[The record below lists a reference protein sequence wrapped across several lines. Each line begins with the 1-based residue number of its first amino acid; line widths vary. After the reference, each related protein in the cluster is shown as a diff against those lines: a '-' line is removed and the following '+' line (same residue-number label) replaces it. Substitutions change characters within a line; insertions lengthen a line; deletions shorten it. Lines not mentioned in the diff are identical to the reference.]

1 MEAQPAAR
9 SRTHSPEASFLILLL
24 TLLAFGLRVYRLD
37 HHSLWYDEGFSVYV
51 ARQGL
56 SQITSTVAGDYTPPL
71 HYYLLHFWMGASGD
85 SEFSVR
91 FLSVISGSWLV
102 PLTYV
107 LARRLVGLQSAL
119 WATLWVSVSPFL
131 AWYSQEA
138 RAYSLLAALGLL
150 TSYLLIRLVIHPDQ
164 PRLWAAYI
172 VGGILALY
180 SHLYAFFGLAI
191 QAAYFFGVVTLLRRR
206 LGPTLTGAVAFSVI
220 LAAYLPWAE
229 YTLRAAQDTSGYF
242 PGVLQPAYMLRV
254 SATAFSTGDL
264 LPEDQRGPI
273 AGLYVALALAG
284 ASLLLLQELGR
295 LAGSRPSLPGGRLYL
310 LAQLVLPLAWVSVA
324 LYQRPQFFPRHLI
337 ASAPFFF
344 MLVGVALDALWSA
357 RSPLR
362 EGLNTGARILGAVLA
377 GTLLA
382 TSWWGLSNNYFDERY
397 ARDDFRSAIAYL
409 QERIAPQEEI
419 LLSSGHFFPVFAYYY
434 QGDNWHPIPDDFL
447 LDADHV
453 IGFEVN
459 PELDRILAGKRG
471 VWLVQWQDHIV
482 DPMGTLRLL
491 LEAHGELIDA
501 RWQPR
506 GPVLYRYGLPPNVR
520 IADGPP
526 IAQPMQINFGNR
538 LRLLGYSL
546 PKYGEAG
553 VVEVILFWEG
563 LRPLN
568 EDYKVSLRLVD
579 EAEHQYALSDGWP
592 ATVGYPTLRW
602 PPFRVVFGRHRI
614 APLVG
619 TPPGEYWVDV
629 VVYENNTLVPLE
641 VLDER
646 GSPVG
651 TSARIGPFSLS
662 PTEQLV
668 TLEDVANEIQ
678 TSLQVAFGDAL
689 ELVGYNWEPRPVSTG
704 EIIQFTLLWRALRDM
719 DQDYSVV
726 FPLVDRRGMLHAQLG
741 EPSPGA
747 VGRAIFA
754 GDGEFL
760 GRLIDIS
767 EPIGRQRIVIDSD
780 TRKSFSLYPLGSPGY
795 PTSAWRE
802 GEVVQA
808 QYSYRVPEDAPSGPH
823 QLRIQLVGPEGQP
836 GVTAVLF
843 PIDIVRGGRMGGHI
857 PFTPYTVEPLGMN
870 ISLEGYNLYPFS
882 LMPGGETQ
890 LTLFWQIDGG
900 AASPF
905 GLRIRL
911 IDEQGDTLFEQEYP
925 LPTSVRSWVDL
936 AVGEGFAEVYRIV
949 IPEEIEPGF
958 YHLVLSVYEP
968 ISGESLQVAFQEI
981 GGGLSRAD
989 RFMLPTPLYIVG

>member
-1 MEAQPAAR
+1 M
-9 SRTHSPEASFLILLL
+9 ILLL

-107 LARRLVGLQSAL
+107 LARRLAGLQSAL

-164 PRLWAAYI
+164 PRLWAAYV

-295 LAGSRPSLPGGRLYL
+295 LAGSRPSVPGGRLYL

-324 LYQRPQFFPRHLI
+324 LYQRPKFFPRHLI

-538 LRLLGYSL
+538 LRLLGYSS
-546 PKYGEAG
+546 PKYREAG

-563 LRPLN
+563 LRPLS

-579 EAEHQYALSDGWP
+579 AAGHQYALSDGWP
-592 ATVGYPTLRW
+592 ASVGYPTPRW
-602 PPFRVVFGRHRI
+602 PPGRVVFGRHRI
-614 APLVG
+614 PPLPG

-629 VVYENNTLVPLE
+629 VVYEAETLVPLE
-641 VLDER
+641 VLHEK
-646 GSPVG
+646 GSSLG
-651 TSARIGPFSLS
+651 TSARIGPFSLN
-662 PTEQLV
+662 PTEQFT
-668 TLEDVANEIQ
+668 TLGDVANAIQ
-678 TSLQVAFGDAL
+678 TSRQVAFGSEL
-689 ELVGYNWEPRPVSTG
+689 ELVGYNWDPRSVRPG
-704 EIIQFTLLWRALRDM
+704 ETVEFTLFWRALQDM
-719 DQDYSVV
+719 DQDYWVL
-726 FPLVDRRGMLHAQLG
+726 FPFVDAEGKLHSQLG
-741 EPSPGA
+741 DPSPGA
-747 VGRAIFA
+747 VGRALVDE
-754 GDGEFL
+754 DGRYVAAL
-760 GRLIDIS
+760 GGLTEQVA
-767 EPIGRQRIVIDSD
+767 EPRVVIDSG
-780 TRKSFSLYPLGSPGY
+780 TRKSLFLYALSGPGH
-795 PTSAWRE
+795 PTSVWRE
-802 GEVVQA
+802 GEVLRA
-808 QYSYRVPEDAPSGPH
+808 QYHYLIPADELPDLA
-823 QLRIQLVGPEGQP
+823 QIRIQIVGPQGQL
-836 GVTAVLF
+836 GATAVLF
-843 PIDIVRGGRMGGHI
+843 PIEIRGAG
-857 PFTPYTVEPLGMN
+857 PLAYVPVTRFVPGPN
-870 ISLEGYNLYPFS
+870 LRLRGYHLYPAS
-882 LMPGGETQ
+882 LSPGSEAE
-890 LTLFWQIDGG
+890 LILWFWQLYYG

-905 GLRIRL
+905 GVRLRL
-911 IDEQGDTLFEQEYP
+911 IDEQGIVHFLREYP
-925 LPTSVRSWVDL
+925 LPFQTGDWIEVAAGYR
-936 AVGEGFAEVYRIV
+936 FAELYRID
-949 IPEEIEPGF
+949 IPPGTLAGS
-958 YHLVLSVYEP
+958 YRLGLSLYELS
-968 ISGESLQVAFQEI
+968 SGEPFEILDAATGAPLGELWLPSSLVI
-981 GGGLSRAD
+981 G
-989 RFMLPTPLYIVG
+989 I